1 MHWDRENNTNPHKRS
16 SPHFYAK
23 STGWN
28 ALLSPNHYSTLKFRS
43 CFKYKGKILEY
54 GYPANDIFYNDK
66 KYESKR
72 MEIRKKLNISQDALV
87 YLYAPTWRDGGHIGH
102 SMFKFDLMLDPVK
115 FLDNAPEDSILLI
128 RSHHMSASSDAL
140 GNLEGR
146 AIDVSDWDDA
156 IELMCAADILIT
168 DYSSIVFDWYCSKK
182 PVIYFV
188 PDLER
193 YENKIRGVYFD
204 ITEVN
209 CGVICKSEEELY
221 ENLDVRDA
229 PFYDDFYKEFCDF
242 HDGYSADRVIEYC
255 IEKSKVP
262 LKSKVDKFIKKA
274 YKKILK

>member
-1 MHWDRENNTNPHKRS
+1 
-16 SPHFYAK
+16 
-23 STGWN
+23 
-28 ALLSPNHYSTLKFRS
+28 
-43 CFKYKGKILEY
+43 
-54 GYPANDIFYNDK
+54 
-66 KYESKR
+66 
-72 MEIRKKLNISQDALV
+72 
-87 YLYAPTWRDGGHIGH
+87 
-102 SMFKFDLMLDPVK
+102 
-115 FLDNAPEDSILLI
+115 
-128 RSHHMSASSDAL
+128 MSASSDAL

-229 PFYDDFYKEFCDF
+229 LFYEDFYKEFCEF
-242 HDGYSADRVIEYC
+242 HDGYSADRVIDYC

-262 LKSKVDKFIKKA
+262 FKSKVDKFIRKV
-274 YKKILK
+274 YKKIHK